1 MNTHRVSI
9 LGGLVVLGLGFA
21 PLPLAAKVALQN
33 ATATFSQ
40 PSDGPWEPART
51 IDGVT
56 RGRNTSW
63 AIYRDHPD
71 AQQSETIVWE
81 TQADL
86 TLDGSSPLIF
96 ALHHQEVRAT
106 AGHNL
111 GRFRLS
117 YTTDDRGTFADGLI
131 SGGDVTA
138 NWVVIEPVSASSSG
152 GETLTTIGDFS
163 LLVSGG
169 TNAHPIYKVDGLLA
183 VSGIT
188 GFRLEVMKDASLPH
202 GGPGRNPDNGNFH
215 LSEFVVNTVPEPT
228 SALLTALGLA
238 ALAGWRRLTVRG
250 RR

>member
-1 MNTHRVSI
+1 MKTHRISMLCGVAF
-9 LGGLVVLGLGFA
+9 VALGFA
-21 PLPLAAKVALQN
+21 PMSPAANMPLQN

-40 PSDGPWEPART
+40 PSDGPWEPSRT

-56 RGRNTSW
+56 SGRNTSW

-106 AGHNL
+106 AGHNV

-117 YTTDDRGTFADGLI
+117 YTIDDRGTFADGLI

-138 NWVVIEPVSASSSG
+138 NWVVIEPASARSSG
-152 GETLTTIGDFS
+152 GETLTSLGDFS

-169 TNAHPIYKVDGLLA
+169 TNAHPTYKVDGLLA

-188 GFRLEVMKDASLPH
+188 GFRLEVMKDASLPW

-215 LSEFVVNTVPEPT
+215 LSEFVVNTVPEPA
-228 SALLTALGLA
+228 SALLTALGLT
-238 ALAGWRRLTVRG
+238 ALAGAQRLKARRRA
-250 RR
+250 